1 MNLNTSSKPPKIQP
15 KPVPSRVAA
24 PGSTGLYA
32 WACDLEAS
40 RDVAEKDQ
48 ASFAMVLGWM
58 ERFRAYIGLEAG
70 REACARFWKEQ
81 VKTKPRENWQTEQ
94 WAVAIRWYLR
104 WLDNRHVTGGEV
116 RTLEERVRNAVERVG
131 TRRGLLPRT
140 RETYGQRV
148 AAYARW
154 VGDAQ
159 EMRNPKRGRDF
170 LEMLVVERR
179 VSFSTQKQALNALV
193 FFFKDV
199 CGMDEVD
206 LEVKLRK
213 TDKRI
218 PVVLDVKEVMAVF
231 DKIDERYALM
241 ARIQYGSGLRLSE
254 LVRLRVKDVDEGRG
268 IITVCEA
275 KGDKQRTTLLPES
288 LQVEVAEIKVGLRK
302 VFENDRASGLA
313 GVALPGA
320 FELKDRR
327 AGKKWPWQWF
337 FPAGEPSFDPRTGVE
352 RRYHVHAETYSRA
365 VRRAVE
371 EALIDKRATT
381 HAFRHS
387 FATHLLEGGT
397 DLRRIQELLGHADVK
412 TTEIYTHVAKG
423 VGAMGVVSPLD
434 RL

>member
-1 MNLNTSSKPPKIQP
+1 MS
-15 KPVPSRVAA
+15 VA
-24 PGSTGLYA
+24 TGLYP
-32 WACDLEAS
+32 WTCDLEAS

-58 ERFRAYIGLEAG
+58 ERFRAHIQLPAG
-70 REACARFWKEQ
+70 REACTRFWREQ
-81 VKTKPRENWQTEQ
+81 VKSKPREHWQTDQ

-104 WLDNRHVTGGEV
+104 WFDNRHVTGGEV
-116 RTLEERVRNAVERVG
+116 RTLEERVKIAVEKVG

-140 RETYGQRV
+140 REIYGQRV

-170 LEMLVVERR
+170 LEMIVGVRK
-179 VSFSTQKQALNALV
+179 VSFATQKQVLNALV
-193 FFFKDV
+193 FFFKDI
-199 CGMDEVD
+199 CGMDQVD

-213 TDKRI
+213 TEKRI
-218 PVVLDVKEVMAVF
+218 PVVLDVKEVLAVF
-231 DKIDERYALM
+231 DNIDERYALM
-241 ARIQYGSGLRLSE
+241 AKIQYGSGLRLSE
-254 LVRLRVKDVDEGRG
+254 LVRLRVKDVDEVRG

-288 LQVEVAEIKVGLRK
+288 LRVEVAEIKMGLRK
-302 VFENDRASGLA
+302 LYEQDRASGLA
-313 GVALPGA
+313 ARVKSCASRDMMGMD
-320 FELKDRR
+320 KR
-327 AGKKWPWQWF
+327 ADEKWPAQWF
-337 FPAGEPSFDPRTGVE
+337 FPAENTSIDPQTGVE
-352 RRYHVHAETYSRA
+352 RRYHVHDETYSRA

-371 EALIDKRATT
+371 VAQIDKQATT

-397 DLRRIQELLGHADVK
+397 NLRAIQELLGHADVK

-434 RL
+434 QMERV